1 MLAHRLRKGVSIAT
15 AIGGAVKHL
24 TRGLAMDLAPV
35 RVNAVCP
42 GLILTDQVKKMPEA
56 MLQSMVT
63 PLPVPRA
70 TEPSEAAQAYIYLM
84 CIDYATGQIW
94 TVDGSGMMIWE
105 GYTMERTRRH
115 G

>member
-1 MLAHRLRKGVSIAT
+1 MSIAT
-15 AIGGAVKHL
+15 AIRGAVEHL

-70 TEPSEAAQAYIYLM
+70 AEPSEAAKAYIYLM
-84 CIDYATGQIW
+84 CNDYAAGQIL
-94 TVDGSGMMIWE
+94 TVDGGGMMVWE
-105 GYTMERTRRH
+105 GYTVERARRH
-115 G
+115 S